1 MPIRVRTSTEL
12 GLVDIVFEGEV
23 TEEEFDRH
31 VTPLVELPEFRL
43 IPLTLV
49 DMTTAIQSDG
59 TSEIV
64 RRHARRAAAN
74 IDREIGSGSKL
85 ALVATRDLFFGFSRM
100 YEILRDESP
109 VEVGVFRSLPE
120 AIQWLGLP
128 DDYAAQLADVD

>member
-1 MPIRVRTSTEL
+1 MPIRVRTSAEL

-23 TEEEFDRH
+23 TEEEFGRH
-31 VTPLVELPEFRL
+31 VTPLVELPDFRL
-43 IPLTLV
+43 MPLTLV
-49 DMTTAIQSDG
+49 DMTTAVQSDG

-74 IDREIGSGSKL
+74 IDSEIGSGSKL

-109 VEVGVFRSLPE
+109 VEVGVFRSVPE
-120 AIQWLGLP
+120 AVQWLGLP
-128 DDYAAQLADVD
+128 ENYTALLTEID

>member
-12 GLVDIVFEGEV
+12 GLVHIVFEGEV

-43 IPLTLV
+43 MPLTLV
-49 DMTTAIQSDG
+49 DMTTAVQSDG

-64 RRHARRAAAN
+64 RRHANRAAAN
-74 IDREIGSGSKL
+74 IDSEIGSGSKL

-120 AIQWLGLP
+120 AVQWLDLP